1 MNRTPIRRSLMSMLL
16 LTSCALLL
24 VSTAAS
30 FAYEFLT
37 YRHSAVQNIATLG
50 QIIANNSTAAL
61 AFDNPEDARNI
72 LSALKAEPHIVV
84 GALYDR
90 RGALFASY
98 AKVGSSPASAP

>member
-37 YRHSAVQNIATLG
+37 YRHSALQNLTTLS

-72 LSALKAEPHIVV
+72 LGALKAEPHIVA

-90 RGALFASY
+90 KGSLSASY
-98 AKVGSSPASAP
+98 ASPGSPAG